1 MSLSLDL
8 STLQQAVKSASAIR
22 RRAIL
27 CPAGGDGE
35 KVFPSTYEGGNYA
48 TEERVVD
55 GQRVPCVLLDSVP
68 SQANRMEL
76 ALLEAEL
83 AKTISI
89 PVVEVDFGKAG
100 LAEVGAITSLE
111 APHRIADAILR
122 DSLHDG
128 QRFRESAVGKAFTNA
143 TARNAT
149 ALFQYCPTALVF
161 GMWDSTGPKG
171 GMGTKIQRALRSEIV
186 GIGAVSGTKTSSRLD
201 PLQIQLG
208 AGPLYQQGSGWTLSE
223 TEADRDERGRALK
236 LGKDG
241 KPSEANHGNVT
252 PSLEAGKG
260 GVTVSHALQITVL
273 SLPALRRLQFPVDG
287 KDPVSV
293 NDAARTVLA
302 ALALC
307 GAALSIEQGCD
318 LRSRCHLVPD
328 SENPAQWE
336 VVDGEGKVTTFKL
349 SGQEAASLL
358 KEAVAKAQAAG
369 LPWAGGRTSLV
380 PSPQM
385 AALVKKSRDLAM
397 QSSGVEE

>member
-1 MSLSLDL
+1 MSKPLDL
-8 STLQQAVKSASAIR
+8 ATLHQAVKGAAAIR

-27 CPAGGDGE
+27 CPAGGDSE

-76 ALLEAEL
+76 ALLEAETS
-83 AKTISI
+83 AAISI
-89 PVVEVDFGKAG
+89 PVVEVDFGQAG
-100 LAEVGAITSLE
+100 LAEVGSITSLE

-128 QRFRESAVGKAFTNA
+128 KRFRESAIGKAFTNA
-143 TARNAT
+143 NARNAT

-171 GMGTKIQRALRSEIV
+171 GLGTKIQRAVRSEIV
-186 GIGAVSGTKTSSRLD
+186 GIGAVAGTRTSSRLD

-208 AGPLYQQGSGWTLSE
+208 AGPLFQKGAEWTLNE
-223 TEADRDERGRALK
+223 AEADKDDKGKVVK

-287 KDPVSV
+287 RELVAA

-302 ALALC
+302 ALSLC
-307 GAALSIEQGCD
+307 GAVLSIEQGCD

-328 SENPAQWE
+328 PDRPAQWE
-336 VVDGEGKVTTFKL
+336 IVDGEGKVTTFRL
-349 SGQEAASLL
+349 NGSEAATLL
-358 KEAVAKAQAAG
+358 MEAVAKAEAAG
-369 LPWAGGRTSLV
+369 LPWAHGRTKLV

-397 QSSGVEE
+397 QSAMVEV